1 MNEFKN
7 HLEEKIQKNRPNI
20 KASSIKTYISC
31 LTNLIKKME
40 GEYDMKFF
48 NNTKK
53 ILDYLE
59 EKSSVQRKTC
69 LSALYILTENEEFQK
84 PMLEDIKKVNDDYKE
99 QKKNLKETE
108 NWISQED
115 LFAMYNTY
123 LQNANKILKKK
134 ELTSNDIIELQRFFI
149 LAFLGGFY
157 FPPRRSQD
165 FTELKLKNFNKDED
179 NYYLK
184 GSLYFNIYKTSK
196 SFGEQTI
203 KLPEELDKMIK
214 KYMKLVNND
223 YFFFNP
229 KTEKKFT
236 SPNITQLINGIFGKK
251 VSTNMLRHI
260 YLSNKYKDVPALKEM
275 EKTAQAMGH
284 EVLTSLMMYVK
295 NEK

>member
-275 EKTAQAMGH
+275 EKTATEMGH
-284 EVLTSLMMYVK
+284 DFKTALEMYVK
-295 NEK
+295 H

>member
-31 LTNLIKKME
+31 LTNLIKKMD

-149 LAFLGGFY
+149 LAFLGGFH

-165 FTELKLKNFNKDED
+165 YTELKLKNFNKDED

-214 KYMKLVNND
+214 KYMKLINND

-275 EKTAQAMGH
+275 EKTATEMGH
-284 EVLTSLMMYVK
+284 DFKTALEMYVK
-295 NEK
+295 H